1 MLRRAE
7 KTNRKFFMKTIDQ
20 VKKLKKPYYVVWLI
34 IRIWLA
40 LASGVIGVF
49 SFQSSG
55 VINTFL
61 WILLGA
67 QFLIDGDLIKQSFK
81 INRWYIV
88 IGLFILILIT
98 T

>member
-1 MLRRAE
+1 MEINEQL
-7 KTNRKFFMKTIDQ
+7 
-20 VKKLKKPYYVVWLI
+20 KKLKKPSYLLWFIL
-34 IRIWLA
+34 RIWLS
-40 LASGVIGVF
+40 LVCGLIGVF
-49 SFQSSG
+49 SYQNSG
-55 VINTFL
+55 VVNTFL

-88 IGLFILILIT
+88 IGLIILILIT